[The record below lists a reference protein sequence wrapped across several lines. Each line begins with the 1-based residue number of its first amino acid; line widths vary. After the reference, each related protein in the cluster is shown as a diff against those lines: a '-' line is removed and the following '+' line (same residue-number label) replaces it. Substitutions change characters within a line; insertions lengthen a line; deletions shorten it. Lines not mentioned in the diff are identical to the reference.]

1 MSLSMLWNTLMMSL
15 REIRRNTMRSV
26 LTTLGVI
33 IGVAAVIAMV
43 HLGQGATLRITNDI
57 SSLGRNLLFV
67 FPGSG
72 RRTATVT
79 SAPPFDLDDARA
91 IAEEVPGVAGAAPSA
106 GGAGL
111 AVYGNKNW
119 RTGITGTT
127 NDYFRVREWG
137 LASGRVFLPAEEL
150 AGSAVCVLGAT
161 PRKELFGTAD
171 PLGATLRIGAISCEV
186 IGLLNEKGRSTFGDD
201 QDDFIA
207 VPITMFQRRIS
218 GNRDVGVIF
227 VSAVSATATTE
238 AQRGIDALLRERRRL
253 ADGDDSDFIVRDTK
267 EITELASMATGV
279 LTALLGAI
287 ASVSL
292 LVGGIGIMN
301 IMLVSVT
308 ERTREIGIR
317 LAIGARG
324 REVLLQFLVE
334 ATVLSTLGGLVG
346 IALGLGGS
354 YLASGPLGLPFVLV
368 PKIVVV
374 AFVFSAAVGV
384 AFGFFPARKAA
395 KFNPI
400 DALRYE

>member
-1 MSLSMLWNTLMMSL
+1 MSPSMLWNTLLMSL
-15 REIRRNTMRSV
+15 REIRRNTLRSV

-43 HLGQGATLRITNDI
+43 HLGEGATRRITNDI

-67 FPGSG
+67 FPGAG
-72 RRTATVT
+72 RRTATVV
-79 SAPPFDLDDARA
+79 SAPPFDIADARA
-91 IAEEVPGVAGAAPSA
+91 IAEEVSGVAGAAPSA

-111 AVYGNKNW
+111 AVFGNKNW

-137 LASGRVFLPAEEL
+137 LAGGRFFLESEEL

-161 PRKELFGTAD
+161 PRRELFGTTD
-171 PLGATLRIGAISCEV
+171 PLGATLRVGAISCEV
-186 IGLLNEKGRSTFGDD
+186 VGMLEEKGRSTFGDD

-207 VPITMFQRRIS
+207 VPIAMFHRRIA
-218 GNRDVGVIF
+218 GNQDVGVIF
-227 VSAVSATATTE
+227 VSAVSAEATTE
-238 AQRGIDALLRERRRL
+238 AQRGIDALLRQRRRIV
-253 ADGDDSDFIVRDTK
+253 DGADSDFLVRDTK
-267 EITELASMATGV
+267 EITELASTATGV

-317 LAIGARG
+317 LAIGARA

-354 YLASGPLGLPFVLV
+354 YLAAKPLGLPFVLV
-368 PKIVVV
+368 PEIVVV

-384 AFGFFPARKAA
+384 GFGFFPARKAA
-395 KFNPI
+395 RLNPI

>member
-1 MSLSMLWNTLMMSL
+1 MSPSMLWNTLLMSL

-43 HLGQGATLRITNDI
+43 HLGEGATRRITNDI

-67 FPGSG
+67 FPGAG
-72 RRTATVT
+72 RRTATVV
-79 SAPPFDLDDARA
+79 SAPPFDIADARA
-91 IAEEVPGVAGAAPSA
+91 IAEEVSGVAGAAPSA

-111 AVYGNKNW
+111 AVFGNKNW

-137 LASGRVFLPAEEL
+137 LDGGRFFLESEEL

-161 PRKELFGTAD
+161 PRRELFGTTD
-171 PLGATLRIGAISCEV
+171 PLGATLRVGAISCEV
-186 IGLLNEKGRSTFGDD
+186 VGMLAEKGRSTFGDD

-207 VPITMFQRRIS
+207 VPIAMFHRRIA
-218 GNRDVGVIF
+218 GNQDVGVIF
-227 VSAVSATATTE
+227 VSAVSAEATTE
-238 AQRGIDALLRERRRL
+238 AQRGIDALLRQRRRI
-253 ADGDDSDFIVRDTK
+253 ADGADSDFLVRDTK
-267 EITELASMATGV
+267 EITELASTATGV

-317 LAIGARG
+317 LAIGARA

-354 YLASGPLGLPFVLV
+354 YLASKPLGLPFVLV
-368 PKIVVV
+368 PEIVVV

-384 AFGFFPARKAA
+384 GFGFFPARKAA
-395 KFNPI
+395 RLNPI

>member
-292 LVGGIGIMN
+292 LVGEEPGVTVVPAKAVRTGPKGS
-301 IMLVSVT
+301 LVFVVKEDKTVAARAVEVERLTGGEAVLAKGVAGGETVVT
-308 ERTREIGIR
+308 DGQTKLKDG
-317 LAIGARG
+317 
-324 REVLLQFLVE
+324 
-334 ATVLSTLGGLVG
+334 ATVV
-346 IALGLGGS
+346 IAEP
-354 YLASGPLGLPFVLV
+354 AGPATTNAV
-368 PKIVVV
+368 P
-374 AFVFSAAVGV
+374 AN
-384 AFGFFPARKAA
+384 R
-395 KFNPI
+395 
-400 DALRYE
+400 

>member
-1 MSLSMLWNTLMMSL
+1 MSPSMLWNTLLMSL
-15 REIRRNTMRSV
+15 REIRRNTLRSV

-43 HLGQGATLRITNDI
+43 HLGEGATRRITNDI

-67 FPGSG
+67 FPGAG
-72 RRTATVT
+72 RRTATVV
-79 SAPPFDLDDARA
+79 SAPPFDIADARA
-91 IAEEVPGVAGAAPSA
+91 IAEEVSGVAGAAPSA

-111 AVYGNKNW
+111 AVFGNKNW

-137 LASGRVFLPAEEL
+137 LAGGRLFLESEEL

-161 PRKELFGTAD
+161 PRRELFGTAD
-171 PLGATLRIGAISCEV
+171 PLGATLRVGAISCEV
-186 IGLLNEKGRSTFGDD
+186 VGMLEEKGRSTFGDD

-207 VPITMFQRRIS
+207 VPIAMFHRRIA
-218 GNRDVGVIF
+218 GNQDVGVIF
-227 VSAVSATATTE
+227 VSAVSPEATTE
-238 AQRGIDALLRERRRL
+238 AQRGIDALLRQRRRIV
-253 ADGDDSDFIVRDTK
+253 DGADSDFLVRDTK
-267 EITELASMATGV
+267 EITELASTATGV

-317 LAIGARG
+317 LAIGARA

-354 YLASGPLGLPFVLV
+354 YLAAKPLGLPFVLV
-368 PKIVVV
+368 PEIVVV

-384 AFGFFPARKAA
+384 GFGFFPARKAA
-395 KFNPI
+395 RLNPI